1 VNGAI
6 VITRNLSQRQCGLG
20 ISGLQLISSAAFPAS
35 PHLAAA
41 LQGGSARAL
50 MDFPAQLPAP
60 VSHRSW
66 PGSWIN
72 EPTPPVATGNQVTVH
87 LQATGPARFFRLVL
101 SP

>member
-1 VNGAI
+1 
-6 VITRNLSQRQCGLG
+6 LG

-41 LQGGSARAL
+41 LQGG
-50 MDFPAQLPAP
+50 QL
-60 VSHRSW
+60 VLSW
-66 PGSWIN
+66 TSLLSFQLQYRTDPGQGGWIN